1 MTTYSPETRA
11 LLDALSRQTIAY
23 HPDLA
28 ATLGSIP
35 AAVILGQL
43 LYWHGKQA
51 DPDGWIMKTAK
62 DFEAETAITERQQET
77 VRAILVGVGAV
88 KFERRGIPAMP
99 FYKIDHD
106 KIISLYVNNAGVK
119 NPQVGETKNP
129 PRSILKFPR
138 LGDSNTEIT
147 TEITSNTTRA
157 SGAAAGR
164 AVPILGFAQI
174 AHKEADVPF
183 SENSLDQFQTMMGRK
198 DKLWS
203 ERMKAPEAIRD
214 IAVSVSQ
221 ALGIVPT
228 KSQLPFWAKGAAE
241 LYEVLA
247 GDPALIGAAVADMR
261 GKGLSMSSPK
271 SLVTTVQRLKAAPAA
286 SISQGTDFQRA
297 QRAALEAELRGAA

>member
-1 MTTYSPETRA
+1 MAKGRMLNREVGMSMKFQELQSDTVRLFATW
-11 LLDALSRQTIAY
+11 TIAHLDKNGVFY
-23 HPDLA
+23 GDPQSVRSAVFPMREDITNADVYAILADMERVGLIVRFQSGGRTWQAWPGFTHNQTYLRKDLENTSFPHPPNTSEA
-28 ATLGSIP
+28 P
-35 AAVILGQL
+35 
-43 LYWHGKQA
+43 
-51 DPDGWIMKTAK
+51 
-62 DFEAETAITERQQET
+62 AETLRKSSVDI
-77 VRAILVGVGAV
+77 IG
-88 KFERRGIPAMP
+88 GIPP
-99 FYKIDHD
+99 NGIERNG
-106 KIISLYVNNAGVK
+106 I
-119 NPQVGETKNP
+119 ETNM
-129 PRSILKFPR
+129 
-138 LGDSNTEIT
+138 
-147 TEITSNTTRA
+147 RA
-157 SGAAAGR
+157 SGATGHTPQEQAT
-164 AVPILGFAQI
+164 PILGFAQI

>member
-129 PRSILKFPR
+129 PP
-138 LGDSNTEIT
+138 
-147 TEITSNTTRA
+147 
-157 SGAAAGR
+157 
-164 AVPILGFAQI
+164 
-174 AHKEADVPF
+174 
-183 SENSLDQFQTMMGRK
+183 
-198 DKLWS
+198 
-203 ERMKAPEAIRD
+203 
-214 IAVSVSQ
+214 
-221 ALGIVPT
+221 
-228 KSQLPFWAKGAAE
+228 
-241 LYEVLA
+241 
-247 GDPALIGAAVADMR
+247 
-261 GKGLSMSSPK
+261 
-271 SLVTTVQRLKAAPAA
+271 
-286 SISQGTDFQRA
+286 
-297 QRAALEAELRGAA
+297 